1 MRPTG
6 DSLHGKDKQ
15 SESEGDGKRHFM
27 QVETENRDS
36 NTYIRSSTCIEAIK
50 QASTYLCRE
59 I

>member
-27 QVETENRDS
+27 QVETR
-36 NTYIRSSTCIEAIK
+36 K
-50 QASTYLCRE
+50 QG
-59 I
+59 